1 MAAAAK
7 KSKSTGRAPRIR
19 EPFPLSPLAGLG
31 AVIATG
37 ILWGTIGVV
46 TGQLKAA
53 FPNADGTGSALSSLV
68 LVAIRLGITAPAA
81 AITARLLLGK
91 GAFRLGR
98 RAIALGLGLGLVQA
112 FFQYAYVEAVT
123 NAGVGIATA
132 IELCLAP
139 VFVAAVSVVLLRE
152 RPDRFVIG
160 AIAFAAAGTL
170 VLALNGTSP
179 KFAAT
184 FDVGIA
190 WSLACMVG
198 YASYIVLVRRLALGI
213 HPLELVA
220 LASAGGFAV
229 LALPASQIGL
239 PSLTGVNIIVPAVQ
253 FAYLA
258 LVATC
263 LAYALFVSGV
273 RATSATTGS
282 LGALAM
288 PPTATI
294 LAAILLGQVP
304 TLEVLAGQLLLMA
317 AMAVT
322 IVRTARQGQRAR

>member
-1 MAAAAK
+1 MAVAK
-7 KSKSTGRAPRIR
+7 RIN
-19 EPFPLSPLAGLG
+19 EPLALSPLAGLG
-31 AVIATG
+31 AVILTG

-53 FPNADGTGSALSSLV
+53 VPGVDGGPSTLSSLV
-68 LVAIRLGITAPAA
+68 LVIVRLAITAPAA
-81 AITARLLLGK
+81 AITARILLGR
-91 GAFRLGR
+91 GAFRLPKR
-98 RAIALGLGLGLVQA
+98 VLALGLGLGLVQA

-139 VFVAAVSVVLLRE
+139 VLVATLSVILLRE
-152 RPDRFVIG
+152 RPDRMIIG
-160 AIAFAAAGTL
+160 AIIFAAIGTA
-170 VLALNGTSP
+170 VIALNGASTANP
-179 KFAAT
+179 ET
-184 FDVGIA
+184 FQVGIL
-190 WSLACMVG
+190 WSFACMVG
-198 YASYIVLVRRLALGI
+198 YASYIVLVRHLAAGI

-220 LASAGGFAV
+220 LSATGGFAV
-229 LALPASQIGL
+229 LSVVSPVVGVQLPELAGKDLLLPGL
-239 PSLTGVNIIVPAVQ
+239 Q

-258 LVATC
+258 LIATC

-294 LAAILLGQVP
+294 LAALLLNQIPSVEVVIGQV
-304 TLEVLAGQLLLMA
+304 LLMA

-322 IVRTARQGQRAR
+322 ILRTARRLNA

>member
-1 MAAAAK
+1 MA
-7 KSKSTGRAPRIR
+7 TTRRIN
-19 EPFPLSPLAGLG
+19 EPLALTPLAGLG
-31 AVIATG
+31 AVILTG

-53 FPNADGTGSALSSLV
+53 FPGVDGGPSTLSSLL
-68 LVAIRLGITAPAA
+68 LVVIRLGITAPAA
-81 AITARLLLGK
+81 AITARILLGR
-91 GAFRLGR
+91 GAFRLPR
-98 RAIALGLGLGLVQA
+98 RLLGLGLGLVQA

-139 VFVAAVSVVLLRE
+139 VLVATLSVLFLRE
-152 RPDRFVIG
+152 RPDRLIVG
-160 AIAFAAAGTL
+160 AILFAAVGTV
-170 VLALNGTSP
+170 VLATSG
-179 KFAAT
+179 AAT
-184 FDVGIA
+184 AKAETFQVGIL

-198 YASYIVLVRRLALGI
+198 YASYIVLARRLAAGI
-213 HPLELVA
+213 HPLELVT

-229 LALPASQIGL
+229 LTLWSTIVGVKTPD
-239 PSLTGVNIIVPAVQ
+239 LTGKDLLVPGLQ

-258 LVATC
+258 LIATC

-288 PPTATI
+288 PPTATV
-294 LAAILLGQVP
+294 LAALLLNQVP
-304 TLEVLAGQLLLMA
+304 TIEVVAGQALLMA
-317 AMAVT
+317 AMTVT
-322 IVRTARQGQRAR
+322 ILRTAQRTNA

>member
-1 MAAAAK
+1 MATTK
-7 KSKSTGRAPRIR
+7 RIN
-19 EPFPLSPLAGLG
+19 EPLDLSPLAGLS
-31 AVIATG
+31 AVILTG
-37 ILWGTIGVV
+37 VLWGTIGVV

-53 FPNADGTGSALSSLV
+53 FPGVDGGPSTLSSLV
-68 LVAIRLGITAPAA
+68 LVVIRLGITAPAA
-81 AITARLLLGK
+81 AITARLLLGR
-91 GAFRLGR
+91 GAFRLPGR
-98 RAIALGLGLGLVQA
+98 VLALGLGLGLVQA

-139 VFVAAVSVVLLRE
+139 VLVATLSVLLLRE
-152 RPDRFVIG
+152 RPDRMIIG
-160 AIAFAAAGTL
+160 AILFAAIGTI
-170 VLALNGTSP
+170 VIATNG
-179 KFAAT
+179 AAT
-184 FDVGIA
+184 AKAETFQAGIL

-198 YASYIVLVRRLALGI
+198 YASYIVLARRLAAGI

-220 LASAGGFAV
+220 LAATGGFAV
-229 LALPASQIGL
+229 LTVVSSVVGVKLPDLSGKDLLLPGL
-239 PSLTGVNIIVPAVQ
+239 Q

-258 LVATC
+258 LIATC

-294 LAAILLGQVP
+294 LAALLLGQIPSV
-304 TLEVLAGQLLLMA
+304 EVIVGQALLMS

-322 IVRTARQGQRAR
+322 ILRTARRSNS

>member
-1 MAAAAK
+1 MATAK
-7 KSKSTGRAPRIR
+7 RIN
-19 EPFPLSPLAGLG
+19 EPLALSPLAGLG
-31 AVIATG
+31 AVILTG

-53 FPNADGTGSALSSLV
+53 FPGATEGSSTLSSLV
-68 LVAIRLGITAPAA
+68 LVVVRLGITAPAA
-81 AITARLLLGK
+81 AITARILLGR
-91 GAFRLGR
+91 GAFRLPGR
-98 RAIALGLGLGLVQA
+98 VLALGLGLGLVQA
-112 FFQYAYVEAVT
+112 FFQYAYVEAVF

-139 VFVAAVSVVLLRE
+139 VLVAALSIALLRE
-152 RPDRFVIG
+152 RPDRMIIG
-160 AIAFAAAGTL
+160 AIVFAALGTI
-170 VLALNGTSP
+170 VIAANGAIP
-179 KFAAT
+179 GKEAT
-184 FDVGIA
+184 FQVGILG
-190 WSLACMVG
+190 SLACMVG
-198 YASYIVLVRRLALGI
+198 YASYIVLVRRLAAGI

-220 LASAGGFAV
+220 LAATGGFAV
-229 LALPASQIGL
+229 LSVVSSVVGAKLPDLADKNLLIPGL
-239 PSLTGVNIIVPAVQ
+239 Q

-258 LVATC
+258 LIATC

-294 LAAILLGQVP
+294 LAALLLNQIPTFEIVIGQV
-304 TLEVLAGQLLLMA
+304 LLMS

-322 IVRTARQGQRAR
+322 ILRTARRAHS

>member
-1 MAAAAK
+1 MAVAK
-7 KSKSTGRAPRIR
+7 RIN
-19 EPFPLSPLAGLG
+19 EPLALSPLAGLG
-31 AVIATG
+31 AVILTG

-53 FPNADGTGSALSSLV
+53 FPGVDGGPSTLSSLV
-68 LVAIRLGITAPAA
+68 LVIVRLAITAPAA
-81 AITARLLLGK
+81 AITARILLGR
-91 GAFRLGR
+91 GAFRLPKR
-98 RAIALGLGLGLVQA
+98 VLALGLGLGLVQA

-139 VFVAAVSVVLLRE
+139 VLVATLSVILLRE
-152 RPDRFVIG
+152 RPDRMIIG
-160 AIAFAAAGTL
+160 AIIFAAIGTA
-170 VLALNGTSP
+170 VIALNGASTANP
-179 KFAAT
+179 ET
-184 FDVGIA
+184 FQVGIL
-190 WSLACMVG
+190 WSFACMVG
-198 YASYIVLVRRLALGI
+198 YASYIVLVRHLAAGI

-220 LASAGGFAV
+220 LSATGGFAV
-229 LALPASQIGL
+229 LSVVSPVVGVQLPELAGKDLLLPGL
-239 PSLTGVNIIVPAVQ
+239 Q

-258 LVATC
+258 LIATC

-294 LAAILLGQVP
+294 LAALLLNQIPSVEVVIGQV
-304 TLEVLAGQLLLMA
+304 LLMA

-322 IVRTARQGQRAR
+322 ILRTARRLNA

>member
-1 MAAAAK
+1 MAIAK
-7 KSKSTGRAPRIR
+7 RIN
-19 EPFPLSPLAGLG
+19 EPLALSPLAGLG
-31 AVIATG
+31 AVILTG

-53 FPNADGTGSALSSLV
+53 FPGVDGGPSTLSSLV
-68 LVAIRLGITAPAA
+68 LVVVRLAITAPAA
-81 AITARLLLGK
+81 AMTARILLGR
-91 GAFRLGR
+91 GAFRLPKR
-98 RAIALGLGLGLVQA
+98 VLALGLGLGLVQA

-139 VFVAAVSVVLLRE
+139 VLVATLSVILLRE
-152 RPDRFVIG
+152 RPDRMIIG
-160 AIAFAAAGTL
+160 AIIFAAIGTA
-170 VLALNGTSP
+170 VIALNGASTANP
-179 KFAAT
+179 ET
-184 FDVGIA
+184 FQVGIL
-190 WSLACMVG
+190 WSFACMVG
-198 YASYIVLVRRLALGI
+198 YASYIVLVRHLAAGI

-220 LASAGGFAV
+220 LSATGGFAV
-229 LALPASQIGL
+229 LSVVSPVVGVQLPELADKNLLLPGL
-239 PSLTGVNIIVPAVQ
+239 Q

-258 LVATC
+258 LIATC

-294 LAAILLGQVP
+294 LAALLLNQIPSVEVVIGQV
-304 TLEVLAGQLLLMA
+304 LLMA

-322 IVRTARQGQRAR
+322 ILRTARRLNA

>member
-1 MAAAAK
+1 MATA
-7 KSKSTGRAPRIR
+7 RRIN
-19 EPFPLSPLAGLG
+19 EPLALSPLAGLG
-31 AVIATG
+31 AVILTG

-53 FPNADGTGSALSSLV
+53 FPGADGGPSTLSSLV
-68 LVAIRLGITAPAA
+68 LVVVRLGITAPAA
-81 AITARLLLGK
+81 AITARLLLGG
-91 GAFRLGR
+91 GAFRLPGR
-98 RAIALGLGLGLVQA
+98 VLALGLGLGLVQA

-139 VFVAAVSVVLLRE
+139 VLVATLSVIYLRE
-152 RPDRFVIG
+152 RPDAMIIG
-160 AIAFAAAGTL
+160 AIAFAAIGTI
-170 VLALNGTSP
+170 VLAANGAVP
-179 KFAAT
+179 GKEAT
-184 FDVGIA
+184 FQAGIL

-198 YASYIVLVRRLALGI
+198 YASYIVLVRRLASGI

-220 LASAGGFAV
+220 LAAAGGFAV
-229 LALPASQIGL
+229 LTVVSSVVGVTLPTLDGRDLVVPGL
-239 PSLTGVNIIVPAVQ
+239 Q

-258 LVATC
+258 LIATC

-294 LAAILLGQVP
+294 LAALLLSQIPTIEIVVGQ
-304 TLEVLAGQLLLMA
+304 ALLMA
-317 AMAVT
+317 AMTVT
-322 IVRTARQGQRAR
+322 IVRTARRSRS

>member
-1 MAAAAK
+1 MAAVRTA
-7 KSKSTGRAPRIR
+7 RIR
-19 EPFPLSPLAGLG
+19 EPLALGPLAGLA

-53 FPNADGTGSALSSLV
+53 FPNPSGPGSALSSLV

-81 AITARLLLGK
+81 ALTARLLLGR
-91 GAFRLGR
+91 GAFRIPLHG
-98 RAIALGLGLGLVQA
+98 IALGLGLGLVQA

-123 NAGVGIATA
+123 NAGVGVATA

-139 VFVAAVSVVLLRE
+139 VLVATIGAVALRE
-152 RPDRFVIG
+152 RPDRLILG
-160 AIAFAAAGTL
+160 AIACAAIGTV
-170 VLALNGTSP
+170 VLALSGSDP

-184 FDVGIA
+184 FQAGIL

-198 YASYIVLVRRLALGI
+198 YATYIVLARRFTAQI

-229 LALPASQIGL
+229 LALPAASIGL
-239 PSLTGVNIIVPAVQ
+239 PNLAGVDLVVPALQ

-294 LAAILLGQVP
+294 LAALILGQAPSIPAVI
-304 TLEVLAGQLLLMA
+304 GQLLLMA
-317 AMAVT
+317 AMAAT
-322 IVRTARQGQRAR
+322 IVRTARRGAR

>member
-1 MAAAAK
+1 M
-7 KSKSTGRAPRIR
+7 
-19 EPFPLSPLAGLG
+19 LG
-31 AVIATG
+31 
-37 ILWGTIGVV
+37 
-46 TGQLKAA
+46 
-53 FPNADGTGSALSSLV
+53 N
-68 LVAIRLGITAPAA
+68 
-81 AITARLLLGK
+81 

-152 RPDRFVIG
+152 RPDRFVVG

-184 FDVGIA
+184 
-190 WSLACMVG
+190 VG
-198 YASYIVLVRRLALGI
+198 YASYIVLVRRLATGI

-220 LASAGGFAV
+220 LASAGGFTV

-253 FAYLA
+253 FSYLA
-258 LVATC
+258 LIATC

-288 PPTATI
+288 PPTATV
-294 LAAILLGQVP
+294 LAAIVLGQVP
-304 TLEVLAGQLLLMA
+304 TLEVLAGQLLLMI

-322 IVRTARQGQRAR
+322 IIRTARQEQHA

>member
-1 MAAAAK
+1 MA
-7 KSKSTGRAPRIR
+7 TTTRIR
-19 EPFPLSPLAGLG
+19 EPLALSPLAGLG
-31 AVIATG
+31 AVILTG

-53 FPNADGTGSALSSLV
+53 FPGADGGPSTLSSLV
-68 LVAIRLGITAPAA
+68 LVVVRLGITAPAA
-81 AITARLLLGK
+81 AITARMLLGP
-91 GAFRLGR
+91 GAFRLPGR
-98 RAIALGLGLGLVQA
+98 VLGLGLGLGLVQA

-139 VFVAAVSVVLLRE
+139 VLVATLSIIVLRE
-152 RPDRFVIG
+152 RPDRMIIG
-160 AIAFAAAGTL
+160 AVIFAAIGTI
-170 VLALNGTSP
+170 VIATNG
-179 KFAAT
+179 AAT
-184 FDVGIA
+184 AKAETFQAGIL

-198 YASYIVLVRRLALGI
+198 YASYIVLARRLAAGI

-220 LASAGGFAV
+220 LAATGGFAV
-229 LALPASQIGL
+229 LTVWSSAVGVKLPDLAGKELLLPGL
-239 PSLTGVNIIVPAVQ
+239 Q

-258 LVATC
+258 LIATC
-263 LAYALFVSGV
+263 LAYALFVAGV

-294 LAAILLGQVP
+294 LAALLLGQIPSAPVII
-304 TLEVLAGQLLLMA
+304 GQLLLMA
-317 AMAVT
+317 AMLVT
-322 IVRTARQGQRAR
+322 ILRTANRSNS

>member
-1 MAAAAK
+1 MATAK
-7 KSKSTGRAPRIR
+7 RIK
-19 EPFPLSPLAGLG
+19 EPLALSPLAGLG
-31 AVIATG
+31 AVILTG

-53 FPNADGTGSALSSLV
+53 FPGADGGPSTLSSLV
-68 LVAIRLGITAPAA
+68 LVVVRLGITAPAA
-81 AITARLLLGK
+81 AITARILLGR
-91 GAFRLGR
+91 GAFRLPGR
-98 RAIALGLGLGLVQA
+98 VLALGLGLGLVQA

-139 VFVAAVSVVLLRE
+139 VLVAALSIVLLRE
-152 RPDRFVIG
+152 RPDRMIIG
-160 AIAFAAAGTL
+160 AIVFAAIGTI
-170 VLALNGTSP
+170 VIAVNGAVP
-179 KFAAT
+179 GKEAT
-184 FDVGIA
+184 FQAGIF

-198 YASYIVLVRRLALGI
+198 YASYIVLVRRLAAGI

-220 LASAGGFAV
+220 LAATGGFAV
-229 LALPASQIGL
+229 LAVVSSVVGVKLPDLAGKDLLIPGL
-239 PSLTGVNIIVPAVQ
+239 Q

-258 LVATC
+258 LIATC
-263 LAYALFVSGV
+263 IAYALFVSGV

-294 LAAILLGQVP
+294 LAA
-304 TLEVLAGQLLLMA
+304 LLLAQIPTIEIVVGQALLMT

-322 IVRTARQGQRAR
+322 ILRTARRSNS

>member
-1 MAAAAK
+1 M
-7 KSKSTGRAPRIR
+7 
-19 EPFPLSPLAGLG
+19 
-31 AVIATG
+31 
-37 ILWGTIGVV
+37 VV
-46 TGQLKAA
+46 
-53 FPNADGTGSALSSLV
+53 
-68 LVAIRLGITAPAA
+68 IRLGITAPAA
-81 AITARLLLGK
+81 AITARLLLGR
-91 GAFRLGR
+91 GAFRLPGR
-98 RAIALGLGLGLVQA
+98 VLALGLGLGLVQA

-139 VFVAAVSVVLLRE
+139 VLVATLSVLLLRE
-152 RPDRFVIG
+152 RPDRMIIG
-160 AIAFAAAGTL
+160 AILFAAIGTI
-170 VLALNGTSP
+170 VIATNG
-179 KFAAT
+179 AAT
-184 FDVGIA
+184 AKAETFQAGIL

-198 YASYIVLVRRLALGI
+198 YASYIVLARRLAAGI

-220 LASAGGFAV
+220 LAATGGFAV
-229 LALPASQIGL
+229 LTVVSSVVGVKLPDLSGKDLLLPGL
-239 PSLTGVNIIVPAVQ
+239 Q

-258 LVATC
+258 LIATC

-294 LAAILLGQVP
+294 LAALLLGQIPSV
-304 TLEVLAGQLLLMA
+304 EVIVGQALLMS

-322 IVRTARQGQRAR
+322 ILRTARRSNS

>member
-1 MAAAAK
+1 MATAK
-7 KSKSTGRAPRIR
+7 RIK
-19 EPFPLSPLAGLG
+19 EPFALSPLAGLG
-31 AVIATG
+31 AVILTG

-46 TGQLKAA
+46 TTQLKHA
-53 FPNADGTGSALSSLV
+53 FPGAAEGSSTLSSLV
-68 LVAIRLGITAPAA
+68 LVVVRLGITAPAA
-81 AITARLLLGK
+81 AITARLLLGR
-91 GAFRLGR
+91 GAFRLPGR
-98 RAIALGLGLGLVQA
+98 VLALGLGLGLVQA

-139 VFVAAVSVVLLRE
+139 VLVATLSVILLRE
-152 RPDRFVIG
+152 RPDRMMIG
-160 AIAFAAAGTL
+160 AVIFAAIGTA
-170 VLALNGTSP
+170 VIALKG
-179 KFAAT
+179 AAT
-184 FDVGIA
+184 ANPETFQAGML
-190 WSLACMVG
+190 WSFACMAG
-198 YASYIVLVRRLALGI
+198 YASYIVLVRRLAAGI

-220 LASAGGFAV
+220 LAATGGFAV
-229 LALPASQIGL
+229 LAVWSSVVGVKLPDLADKDLLIPGL
-239 PSLTGVNIIVPAVQ
+239 Q

-258 LVATC
+258 LIATC

-294 LAAILLGQVP
+294 LAALLLNQIPTVEVVIGQV
-304 TLEVLAGQLLLMA
+304 LLMS

-322 IVRTARQGQRAR
+322 ILRTARRLNS

>member
-1 MAAAAK
+1 MATAK
-7 KSKSTGRAPRIR
+7 RIK
-19 EPFPLSPLAGLG
+19 EPLALSPLAGLG
-31 AVIATG
+31 AVILTG

-53 FPNADGTGSALSSLV
+53 FPGSAGGPSTLSSLV
-68 LVAIRLGITAPAA
+68 LVVVRLGITAPAA
-81 AITARLLLGK
+81 AITARLLLGR
-91 GAFRLGR
+91 GAFRLPGR
-98 RAIALGLGLGLVQA
+98 VLALGLGHGLVQA

-139 VFVAAVSVVLLRE
+139 VLVATLSVILLRE
-152 RPDRFVIG
+152 RPDRMIIAAVISAAIG
-160 AIAFAAAGTL
+160 TAVIAFKG
-170 VLALNGTSP
+170 
-179 KFAAT
+179 AAT
-184 FDVGIA
+184 ANPETFQAGIF
-190 WSLACMVG
+190 WSFACMIG
-198 YASYIVLVRRLALGI
+198 YASYIVLVRRLAAGI

-220 LASAGGFAV
+220 LAATGGFAV
-229 LALPASQIGL
+229 LSVVATVVGAKLPDLANKDLLIPGL
-239 PSLTGVNIIVPAVQ
+239 Q

-258 LVATC
+258 LIATC

-273 RATSATTGS
+273 RATSATTSS

-294 LAAILLGQVP
+294 LAAVILNQIPTIEVVVGQ
-304 TLEVLAGQLLLMA
+304 ALLMS

-322 IVRTARQGQRAR
+322 ILRTARRSNS

>member
-1 MAAAAK
+1 MA
-7 KSKSTGRAPRIR
+7 TTRRIN
-19 EPFPLSPLAGLG
+19 EPLALTPLAGLG
-31 AVIATG
+31 AVILTG

-53 FPNADGTGSALSSLV
+53 FPGADGGPSTLSSLL
-68 LVAIRLGITAPAA
+68 LVVIRLGITAPAA
-81 AITARLLLGK
+81 AITARILLGR
-91 GAFRLGR
+91 GAFRLPGR
-98 RAIALGLGLGLVQA
+98 LLALGLGLGLVQA

-139 VFVAAVSVVLLRE
+139 VLVATLSVLFLRE
-152 RPDRFVIG
+152 RPDRLIVG
-160 AIAFAAAGTL
+160 AILFAAVGTV
-170 VLALNGTSP
+170 VLATSG
-179 KFAAT
+179 AAT
-184 FDVGIA
+184 AKAETFQVGIL

-198 YASYIVLVRRLALGI
+198 YASYIVLARRLAAGI
-213 HPLELVA
+213 HPLELVT

-229 LALPASQIGL
+229 LTLWSTIVGVKTPD
-239 PSLTGVNIIVPAVQ
+239 LTGKDLLLPGLQ

-258 LVATC
+258 LIATC

-288 PPTATI
+288 PPTTTV
-294 LAAILLGQVP
+294 LAALLLNQVP
-304 TLEVLAGQLLLMA
+304 TIEVVAGQVLLMA
-317 AMAVT
+317 AMTVT
-322 IVRTARQGQRAR
+322 ILRTAQRTNA

>member
-1 MAAAAK
+1 
-7 KSKSTGRAPRIR
+7 
-19 EPFPLSPLAGLG
+19 
-31 AVIATG
+31 
-37 ILWGTIGVV
+37 
-46 TGQLKAA
+46 
-53 FPNADGTGSALSSLV
+53 
-68 LVAIRLGITAPAA
+68 
-81 AITARLLLGK
+81 
-91 GAFRLGR
+91 
-98 RAIALGLGLGLVQA
+98 
-112 FFQYAYVEAVT
+112 
-123 NAGVGIATA
+123 
-132 IELCLAP
+132 
-139 VFVAAVSVVLLRE
+139 
-152 RPDRFVIG
+152 
-160 AIAFAAAGTL
+160 

-198 YASYIVLVRRLALGI
+198 YASYIVLVRRLAVGI

-258 LVATC
+258 LIATC

-288 PPTATI
+288 PPTATV

-304 TLEVLAGQLLLMA
+304 TLEVLAGQILLMV

-322 IVRTARQGQRAR
+322 IIRTARQGQRAR

>member
-1 MAAAAK
+1 MTTA
-7 KSKSTGRAPRIR
+7 RRIN
-19 EPFPLSPLAGLG
+19 EPLALSPLAGLG
-31 AVIATG
+31 VVILTG

-53 FPNADGTGSALSSLV
+53 FPGVDGGPSTLSSLV
-68 LVAIRLGITAPAA
+68 LVVVRLGITAPAA
-81 AITARLLLGK
+81 AITARILLGR
-91 GAFRLGR
+91 GAFRLPGR
-98 RAIALGLGLGLVQA
+98 VLALGLGLGLVQA

-139 VFVAAVSVVLLRE
+139 VLVATLSVLLLRE
-152 RPDRFVIG
+152 RPDRMIIG
-160 AIAFAAAGTL
+160 AIAFAAIGTI
-170 VLALNGTSP
+170 VITANGAVP
-179 KFAAT
+179 GKEAT
-184 FDVGIA
+184 FEAGIL

-198 YASYIVLVRRLALGI
+198 YASYIVLVRRLASGI
-213 HPLELVA
+213 HPLELVT
-220 LASAGGFAV
+220 LAATGGFAV
-229 LALPASQIGL
+229 LSIVSTVVGAKLPDLADKDLLIPGL
-239 PSLTGVNIIVPAVQ
+239 Q

-258 LVATC
+258 LIATC

-294 LAAILLGQVP
+294 LAAVLLNQIPTIEIVIGQV
-304 TLEVLAGQLLLMA
+304 LLMA

-322 IVRTARQGQRAR
+322 ILRTARRTNS

>member
-1 MAAAAK
+1 MAVAK
-7 KSKSTGRAPRIR
+7 RIN
-19 EPFPLSPLAGLG
+19 EPLALRPLAGLG
-31 AVIATG
+31 AVILTG

-53 FPNADGTGSALSSLV
+53 FPGVDGGPSTLSSLV
-68 LVAIRLGITAPAA
+68 LVVVRLAITAPAA
-81 AITARLLLGK
+81 AITARILLGR
-91 GAFRLGR
+91 GAFRLPKR
-98 RAIALGLGLGLVQA
+98 VLALGLGLGLVQA

-139 VFVAAVSVVLLRE
+139 VLVATLSVILLRE
-152 RPDRFVIG
+152 RPDRMIIG
-160 AIAFAAAGTL
+160 AIIFAAIGTA
-170 VLALNGTSP
+170 VIALNGASTANP
-179 KFAAT
+179 ET
-184 FDVGIA
+184 FQVGIL
-190 WSLACMVG
+190 WSFACMVG
-198 YASYIVLVRRLALGI
+198 YASYIVLVRRLAAGI

-220 LASAGGFAV
+220 LSATGGFAV
-229 LALPASQIGL
+229 LSVVSPVVGVQLPELAGKDLLLPGL
-239 PSLTGVNIIVPAVQ
+239 Q

-258 LVATC
+258 LIATC

-294 LAAILLGQVP
+294 LAALLLNQIPSVEVVIGQV
-304 TLEVLAGQLLLMA
+304 LLMA

-322 IVRTARQGQRAR
+322 ILRTARRLNA

>member
-1 MAAAAK
+1 M
-7 KSKSTGRAPRIR
+7 TVTQRIK
-19 EPFPLSPLAGLG
+19 EPLALSPLTGLA
-31 AVIATG
+31 AVILTG

-53 FPNADGTGSALSSLV
+53 FPGVDGGPSTLSSLV
-68 LVAIRLGITAPAA
+68 LVVVRLGITAPAA
-81 AITARLLLGK
+81 AITARILLGD
-91 GAFRLGR
+91 GAFRLPGR
-98 RAIALGLGLGLVQA
+98 LLALGLGLGLVQA

-139 VFVAAVSVVLLRE
+139 VLVATLSVIWLRE
-152 RPDRFVIG
+152 RPDRMIIG
-160 AIAFAAAGTL
+160 AIIFAAAGTL
-170 VLALNGTSP
+170 ILAVNGAVP
-179 KFAAT
+179 GKEAT
-184 FDVGIA
+184 FQAGIL

-198 YASYIVLVRRLALGI
+198 YASYIVLVRRLAAGI

-220 LASAGGFAV
+220 LAAAGGFAV
-229 LALPASQIGL
+229 LTVVSSVVGAKLPDLADKDLLIPGL
-239 PSLTGVNIIVPAVQ
+239 Q

-258 LVATC
+258 LIATC

-288 PPTATI
+288 PPTATV
-294 LAAILLGQVP
+294 LAALLLAQVP
-304 TLEVLAGQLLLMA
+304 TVEVVVGQVLLMV
-317 AMAVT
+317 AMAFT
-322 IVRTARQGQRAR
+322 IVRTARQSDS

>member
-1 MAAAAK
+1 M
-7 KSKSTGRAPRIR
+7 
-19 EPFPLSPLAGLG
+19 L
-31 AVIATG
+31 
-37 ILWGTIGVV
+37 
-46 TGQLKAA
+46 
-53 FPNADGTGSALSSLV
+53 
-68 LVAIRLGITAPAA
+68 
-81 AITARLLLGK
+81 
-91 GAFRLGR
+91 
-98 RAIALGLGLGLVQA
+98 ALGLGLGLVQA

-139 VFVAAVSVVLLRE
+139 VLVATLSVIWLRE
-152 RPDRFVIG
+152 RPDRMIIG
-160 AIAFAAAGTL
+160 AIVFAAIGTI
-170 VLALNGTSP
+170 VISVNGAVP
-179 KFAAT
+179 GKEAT
-184 FDVGIA
+184 FQAGIL

-198 YASYIVLVRRLALGI
+198 YASYIVLVRHLAAGI

-220 LASAGGFAV
+220 LAATGGFAV
-229 LALPASQIGL
+229 LSVVSTAVGAKLPDLADKDLLVPGL
-239 PSLTGVNIIVPAVQ
+239 Q

-258 LVATC
+258 LIATC

-294 LAAILLGQVP
+294 LAAVLLAQIPTIEIVIGQV
-304 TLEVLAGQLLLMA
+304 LLMA

-322 IVRTARQGQRAR
+322 IVRTARRSNS